1 MNYIITLSDAQDAAL
16 QQYVTQVNL
25 EPGITATPI
34 SVLTQLAT
42 KPFDL
47 RIQQTRKDAAD
58 VRAMK
63 YEALSTVDQVAVD
76 AILTKVGGK

>member
-1 MNYIITLSDAQDAAL
+1 MTYIITLSDAQDAAL

-25 EPGITATPI
+25 EPGIAATPI